1 VTDRDAAQAVDDEI
15 GGYAFESGATAANS
29 DGAPADRP
37 AAPGPV
43 RFRSSDTRL
52 DARQLYMSQIQDIPV
67 LSREAVAELSKHIR
81 EQQEQFERSLL
92 EIPGAALRVV
102 EEWEERRAR
111 GLVTAVL
118 CRHARDGSRRD
129 WGKHIDTHL
138 ARARQ
143 QLDRRPVSHAR
154 VAETLIAA
162 ELAFELLVEVYNGL
176 VAAAGPE
183 AVRSVL
189 RRLGLESAAARRR
202 LARAG
207 RALAEYHRHVQKF
220 AQHNLR
226 LVAKCAHRYR
236 GLGLSFMDLVQ
247 EGNLG
252 LIRAIEKF
260 EPERG
265 FMFSTYAV
273 WWIQQA
279 MIRAIQNQRRTVR
292 VPSHIC
298 EQQIRLRRIES
309 ELARRLGRDP
319 TGEELA
325 PTLGISTDAV
335 EELVAT
341 LAPIR
346 SLNAPAPGLEDVELE
361 DLLRDEATADP
372 TLALERGEQAAVL
385 AGLLESLSPRE
396 RQVIDWR
403 FGLSGGDE
411 PSTLGEIG
419 ARLGLSRE
427 RVRQIEAAAL
437 MRLRASATGS
447 CPSGPF
453 DDAA

>member
-1 VTDRDAAQAVDDEI
+1 VSDRDAQAVGEEI
-15 GGYAFESGATAANS
+15 GGYALESAPEDASGV
-29 DGAPADRP
+29 GAPADRP
-37 AAPGPV
+37 AEAAPV
-43 RFRSSDTRL
+43 RFRSSGTRL

-67 LSREAVAELSKHIR
+67 LSRETVAELSKHIR
-81 EQQEQFERSLL
+81 EQQDAFERSLL

-129 WGKHIDTHL
+129 WGKHIDAHL

-162 ELAFELLVEVYNGL
+162 ELAFELLVEIYNAL
-176 VAAAGPE
+176 LAAAAPE
-183 AVRSVL
+183 AERSL
-189 RRLGLESAAARRR
+189 RRRLGLDAAAGRSR

-220 AQHNLR
+220 AHHNLR

-309 ELARRLGRDP
+309 ELARCLGRDP

-325 PTLGISTDAV
+325 PKLGISSDAV

-361 DLLRDEATADP
+361 DLLRDETVSDP
-372 TLALERGEQAAVL
+372 TVALERGEQAAAL

-437 MRLRASATGS
+437 MRLRASATGG